1 MMNPIRIRNEERIGS
16 RRSGFRGRQ
25 TVTSVPGKVE
35 SVRRYEASGV
45 RMAGMAERYW
55 QELRP
60 SDAGRF
66 RLDATLRQD
75 RDRTER
81 PHAGRALRRPRRH
94 SRPKLRTAT
103 R

>member
-1 MMNPIRIRNEERIGS
+1 
-16 RRSGFRGRQ
+16 
-25 TVTSVPGKVE
+25 
-35 SVRRYEASGV
+35 
-45 RMAGMAERYW
+45 MAERYW

-81 PHAGRALRRPRRH
+81 THPGRALRRSRRQPR
-94 SRPKLRTAT
+94 SKLRTTT

>member
-1 MMNPIRIRNEERIGS
+1 
-16 RRSGFRGRQ
+16 
-25 TVTSVPGKVE
+25 
-35 SVRRYEASGV
+35 
-45 RMAGMAERYW
+45 MAERYW

-66 RLDATLRQD
+66 RLDATLRRD

-81 PHAGRALRRPRRH
+81 SYPARTLRRPRRQ
-94 SRPKLRTAT
+94 SRPKLRTTT

>member
-1 MMNPIRIRNEERIGS
+1 
-16 RRSGFRGRQ
+16 
-25 TVTSVPGKVE
+25 
-35 SVRRYEASGV
+35 
-45 RMAGMAERYW
+45 MAERYW

-75 RDRTER
+75 HDRTER
-81 PHAGRALRRPRRH
+81 TAGRSLRRPRRQ
-94 SRPKLRTAT
+94 SRPKLRTTT

>member
-1 MMNPIRIRNEERIGS
+1 
-16 RRSGFRGRQ
+16 
-25 TVTSVPGKVE
+25 
-35 SVRRYEASGV
+35 
-45 RMAGMAERYW
+45 MAGIAEGYW

-66 RLDATLRQD
+66 RLDATLRRD

-81 PHAGRALRRPRRH
+81 AHPARTLRRSRRQ
-94 SRPKLRTAT
+94 SRPKLRTAAA

>member
-1 MMNPIRIRNEERIGS
+1 
-16 RRSGFRGRQ
+16 
-25 TVTSVPGKVE
+25 
-35 SVRRYEASGV
+35 
-45 RMAGMAERYW
+45 MAERYW

-75 RDRTER
+75 RDRPER
-81 PHAGRALRRPRRH
+81 THPRRTLRRSRRH
-94 SRPKLRTAT
+94 SRPKLRTAA

>member
-1 MMNPIRIRNEERIGS
+1 
-16 RRSGFRGRQ
+16 
-25 TVTSVPGKVE
+25 
-35 SVRRYEASGV
+35 
-45 RMAGMAERYW
+45 MAGMAERYW

-75 RDRTER
+75 RDHTSQTQT
-81 PHAGRALRRPRRH
+81 GRALRRHRRPP
-94 SRPKLRTAT
+94 RPKLRTTT

>member
-1 MMNPIRIRNEERIGS
+1 
-16 RRSGFRGRQ
+16 
-25 TVTSVPGKVE
+25 
-35 SVRRYEASGV
+35 
-45 RMAGMAERYW
+45 MAGMAERYW

-75 RDRTER
+75 QARIGRTH
-81 PHAGRALRRPRRH
+81 PGRSLRRPRRQP
-94 SRPKLRTAT
+94 RPKVRTAA

>member
-1 MMNPIRIRNEERIGS
+1 
-16 RRSGFRGRQ
+16 
-25 TVTSVPGKVE
+25 
-35 SVRRYEASGV
+35 
-45 RMAGMAERYW
+45 MAGMAERYW

-75 RDRTER
+75 WERTER
-81 PHAGRALRRPRRH
+81 THTGRALRRPRRH
-94 SRPKLRTAT
+94 SRPKLRTTT

>member
-1 MMNPIRIRNEERIGS
+1 MP
-16 RRSGFRGRQ
+16 GRPDGDLG
-25 TVTSVPGKVE
+25 PGGRVE

-45 RMAGMAERYW
+45 KMAGMAERYW

-75 RDRTER
+75 RDRTDR
-81 PHAGRALRRPRRH
+81 SHPTGRALRRH
-94 SRPKLRTAT
+94 DDVLAVDEGAVDIEENKLQRSSSV
-103 R
+103 

>member
-1 MMNPIRIRNEERIGS
+1 
-16 RRSGFRGRQ
+16 
-25 TVTSVPGKVE
+25 
-35 SVRRYEASGV
+35 
-45 RMAGMAERYW
+45 MAGIAEGYW

-66 RLDATLRQD
+66 RLDATLRHE

-81 PHAGRALRRPRRH
+81 THPGRALRRPRRQ
-94 SRPKLRTAT
+94 SRPKLRTTA

>member
-1 MMNPIRIRNEERIGS
+1 MMNLIEIRIEERIGS
-16 RRSGFRGRQ
+16 RRSGCWGARRR
-25 TVTSVPGKVE
+25 PRPRGKVE

-45 RMAGMAERYW
+45 KMAGIAERYW

-66 RLDATLRQD
+66 RLDATLRQE
-75 RDRTER
+75 RGRTER
-81 PHAGRALRRPRRH
+81 THPGRALRRHRRQP
-94 SRPKLRTAT
+94 RPKLRTAT

>member
-1 MMNPIRIRNEERIGS
+1 
-16 RRSGFRGRQ
+16 
-25 TVTSVPGKVE
+25 
-35 SVRRYEASGV
+35 
-45 RMAGMAERYW
+45 MADRYW

-75 RDRTER
+75 GERTER
-81 PHAGRALRRPRRH
+81 THTGRALRRPRRQ
-94 SRPKLRTAT
+94 SRPKLRTTT

>member
-1 MMNPIRIRNEERIGS
+1 MNLTEIRNEERIGS
-16 RRSGFRGRQ
+16 RRSGFWGRQ
-25 TVTSVPGKVE
+25 TVTSVPGQGRVGPA
-35 SVRRYEASGV
+35 VRGFGV
-45 RMAGMAERYW
+45 KMAGMAERYW

-66 RLDATLRQD
+66 RLDATLRQE

-81 PHAGRALRRPRRH
+81 SRPGRTLRRPRRQ
-94 SRPKLRTAT
+94 SRSRLRTAS